1 MEFESDSENVLQQ
14 FYQRNEMVLS
24 SKFSVLGLCVVLG
37 SMFASCGEDT
47 APVTAEKVDSN
58 KVDTISNVA
67 TTREVQTD
75 SGKLII
81 TSRAGQEIDEAVL
94 LDANGKILARG
105 QMYNNEPSGA
115 WLRYDA
121 NGNVVT
127 AVHHA
132 GTTTYTLDPTDFKTE
147 RVEMKEMGISFVK
160 PVDWDT
166 VAPFNAASFVSYEKE
181 VNGEAM
187 LMNPNINISKGNLEA
202 NQTVESLAADMLN
215 MLHNAVGRVDLVD
228 ESYLTIDS
236 CKSFRRYGMYYSNEA
251 KFGFLDAIIVHG
263 SNVYVISCT
272 APNMEQGE
280 FLKYQSVFEN
290 LVLSV
295 QID

>member
-1 MEFESDSENVLQQ
+1 MKVSRFLFPVLC
-14 FYQRNEMVLS
+14 FVL
-24 SKFSVLGLCVVLG
+24 F
-37 SMFASCGEDT
+37 SCGEDT
-47 APVTAEKVDSN
+47 APVTVEKIDSSI
-58 KVDTISNVA
+58 VDTISPIA

-81 TSRAGQEIDEAVL
+81 TSRSGQEIDDAVL
-94 LDANGKILARG
+94 LDATGKILGRG
-105 QMYNNEPSGA
+105 QFYKDEPTGA
-115 WLRYDA
+115 WLRYDE

-132 GTTTYTLDPTDFKTE
+132 GTATYTLDPADFKTE
-147 RVEMKEMGISFVK
+147 RVEMTEMGISFVK

-166 VAPFNAASFVSYEKE
+166 VAPFNPQTFISYEKE
-181 VNGEAM
+181 VNGAAM

-202 NQTVESLAADMLN
+202 NQTIESLAADMLN
-215 MLHNAVGRVDLVD
+215 MLHNAVGRVDVVD

-263 SNVYVISCT
+263 SHLFVISCT

-280 FLKYQSVFEN
+280 FLRYQSVFEN

-295 QID
+295 QIE

>member
-1 MEFESDSENVLQQ
+1 
-14 FYQRNEMVLS
+14 MVPG
-24 SKFSVLGLCVVLG
+24 SKFSVLGSRFSVLGLSVVLG
-37 SMFASCGEDT
+37 SLLASCSEDT
-47 APVTAEKVDSN
+47 SPVSDIKVDSN
-58 KVDTISNVA
+58 KVDTISTVA
-67 TTREVQTD
+67 TTQEVQTD
-75 SGKLII
+75 SGRLII

-94 LDANGKILARG
+94 LDAQGKIIGRG
-105 QMYNNEPSGA
+105 QLYNNQPTGA

-121 NGNVVT
+121 DGNVEN

-132 GTTTYTLDPTDFKTE
+132 GTTTYTLDPADFKTE
-147 RVEMKEMGISFVK
+147 RVKMTEMGISFVK

-166 VAPFNAASFVSYEKE
+166 VAPFNPATFVSYEKE
-181 VNGEAM
+181 VNGEGM
-187 LMNPNINISKGNLEA
+187 LMNPNINISKGNMEA
-202 NQTVESLAADMLN
+202 NQTVESLAGDMLN
-215 MLHNAVGRVDLVD
+215 MLHNTVGRVDLVD

-236 CKSFRRYGMYYSNEA
+236 CKSFRRYGMYYTNES

-263 SNVYVISCT
+263 SNVFVISCT
-272 APNMEQGE
+272 APNMQQGE